1 MYRADN
7 NLFRR
12 QHVHQQAN
20 SGHIRHSIQRTYFV
34 EMNLVHRAAVGS
46 AFCLRN
52 GVVNLQRLLLYL
64 RGQSGFLNGM
74 FHPGHGGVMMVL
86 MAMVVFMGMVVTVL
100 VHMVMTMLMMI
111 VVILMFMFVIMFMR
125 MLVYVIVI
133 MGMLMVMMV
142 VVFMRMLVG
151 MVMNGRSCM
160 HLRMNRAMVVAVLLF
175 PVHQNLHMQALH
187 TALLRRGC
195 LDLDPGQQPVH
206 LLQKCLLLLRAQQ
219 IQQRSGE
226 HIARR
231 AHGTFDV

>member
-1 MYRADN
+1 
-7 NLFRR
+7 
-12 QHVHQQAN
+12 
-20 SGHIRHSIQRTYFV
+20 
-34 EMNLVHRAAVGS
+34 
-46 AFCLRN
+46 
-52 GVVNLQRLLLYL
+52 
-64 RGQSGFLNGM
+64 
-74 FHPGHGGVMMVL
+74 MMVL

-111 VVILMFMFVIMFMR
+111 VVMLMFMFVIMFMR

-142 VVFMRMLVG
+142 VVFMHMLVG

-160 HLRMNRAMVVAVLLF
+160 HLRMNRAMIVAVLLF

>member
-1 MYRADN
+1 M
-7 NLFRR
+7 
-12 QHVHQQAN
+12 
-20 SGHIRHSIQRTYFV
+20 
-34 EMNLVHRAAVGS
+34 
-46 AFCLRN
+46 
-52 GVVNLQRLLLYL
+52 
-64 RGQSGFLNGM
+64 NGM

-86 MAMVVFMGMVVTVL
+86 MAMVVFMGMVVTVF

-111 VVILMFMFVIMFMR
+111 VVMLMFVFVIMLMR

>member
-1 MYRADN
+1 
-7 NLFRR
+7 
-12 QHVHQQAN
+12 
-20 SGHIRHSIQRTYFV
+20 
-34 EMNLVHRAAVGS
+34 
-46 AFCLRN
+46 
-52 GVVNLQRLLLYL
+52 
-64 RGQSGFLNGM
+64 
-74 FHPGHGGVMMVL
+74 MMVL
-86 MAMVVFMGMVVTVL
+86 MAMVVF
-100 VHMVMTMLMMI
+100 
-111 VVILMFMFVIMFMR
+111 
-125 MLVYVIVI
+125 

-160 HLRMNRAMVVAVLLF
+160 HLRMNRAMIVAVLLF